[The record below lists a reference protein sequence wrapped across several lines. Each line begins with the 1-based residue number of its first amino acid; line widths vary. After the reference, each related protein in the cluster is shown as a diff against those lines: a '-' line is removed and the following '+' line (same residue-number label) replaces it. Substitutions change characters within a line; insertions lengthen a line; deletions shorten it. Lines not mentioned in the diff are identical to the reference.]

1 MKKRE
6 ITSESIFIEKLK
18 SQNKSLFSVFWVK
31 IFIFSIFFLL
41 TNNSLWSQDKI
52 RLSFDNASW
61 TSVMSGKAVQEP
73 QMTSYG
79 FVVLTDGKLLSAY
92 SENGKHLWDYPVFSK
107 KTSFISVLSSD
118 FILLVNENS
127 FLSLI
132 NPSGKLLWSQNLGF
146 PVIAKPEKGR
156 DSRIFVQGK
165 KQIACLGVNGVLK
178 WKINT
183 PPLKNMG
190 IKSLEDGS
198 LIAFLEGPS
207 DEKSKG
213 LRFTPFGE
221 IIETISFAG
230 PVSDAIESENGI
242 LLSFLCGGLGLVGVE
257 KNAVVT
263 KWAFPSDD
271 SCFRECL
278 PEKGSAFVQ
287 TSDSEAALILCNS
300 AKNIKLI
307 FFDSKKGQVKNIFHV
322 PDISFDRL
330 TCYSKT
336 YGQEGVFLS
345 DDKNALITNEKGK
358 TSYQVILPARNAR
371 ANGWNHIFYT
381 SENHLVLAGTSWVLN
396 GFRTQMNVTSSKSK
410 NQKKTN
416 AQKNQVWSYQN
427 YLKIEEIKSILS
439 YSPSIPK
446 GMTSQE
452 RIKKITQGNYGS
464 EEIEYASSIIAL
476 CEKYIEGKTTSFSG
490 SRPFEQN
497 IFENDPEAFESIL
510 LQLPLLGTDD
520 YPRLLSRLV
529 KAENN
534 SQILTLIIKACG
546 LCSYDPEALML
557 DAIKGKLVSIPA
569 RSESLLVNVSRSVY
583 EICRFMGR
591 PALYNYGME
600 IQKLLLSSQYPSA
613 VREEARNNLSNIA
626 RMKM

>member
-6 ITSESIFIEKLK
+6 ILSKSINKTYFCSHKEKLIF
-18 SQNKSLFSVFWVK
+18 L
-31 IFIFSIFFLL
+31 FIFTLFTLL
-41 TNNSLWSQDKI
+41 NFSLSAQDKI
-52 RLSFDNASW
+52 KLSFDNASW
-61 TSVMSGKAVQEP
+61 TSVMSGKAVQSP
-73 QMTSYG
+73 QLTSYG

-107 KTSFISVLSSD
+107 KTSYISVLSSD

-165 KQIACLGVNGVLK
+165 KQIACLGVNGLLK
-178 WKINT
+178 WKIQT
-183 PPLKNMG
+183 PPLKNIG

-198 LIAFLEGPS
+198 LLAFLEGPS
-207 DEKSKG
+207 DEKSRG

-230 PVSDAIESENGI
+230 PVSDAMETDNGI

-257 KNAVVT
+257 KNAVIT

-287 TSDSEAALILCNS
+287 TSDTEAALILCNS

-358 TSYQVILPARNAR
+358 TSYQVILPQETQRQ
-371 ANGWNHIFYT
+371 T
-381 SENHLVLAGTSWVLN
+381 AGIIS
-396 GFRTQMNVTSSKSK
+396 FI
-410 NQKKTN
+410 
-416 AQKNQVWSYQN
+416 QV
-427 YLKIEEIKSILS
+427 KIIL
-439 YSPSIPK
+439 YW
-446 GMTSQE
+446 
-452 RIKKITQGNYGS
+452 
-464 EEIEYASSIIAL
+464 
-476 CEKYIEGKTTSFSG
+476 
-490 SRPFEQN
+490 
-497 IFENDPEAFESIL
+497 
-510 LQLPLLGTDD
+510 
-520 YPRLLSRLV
+520 
-529 KAENN
+529 
-534 SQILTLIIKACG
+534 
-546 LCSYDPEALML
+546 
-557 DAIKGKLVSIPA
+557 
-569 RSESLLVNVSRSVY
+569 
-583 EICRFMGR
+583 
-591 PALYNYGME
+591 
-600 IQKLLLSSQYPSA
+600 
-613 VREEARNNLSNIA
+613 
-626 RMKM
+626 